1 MSIDFEPMRSLIY
14 TDVVKE
20 EYRHKLLHWH
30 VYHHVEE
37 SISQFGPYVTKY
49 AFYPAM
55 PTPSEGERFG
65 TVRFHM
71 TEHYWLINPF
81 QELLKNKA
89 FTEFFPPDVMK
100 WQGTIPDIEDGP
112 TGNMDGDAA
121 RATGGKDMPPFLFVF
136 LPLCWEDDLK
146 GAGRTAVD
154 GPNYRW
160 SWTVACPEGIS
171 EKDFDD
177 WMFGTVLPV
186 FEKNPLVNRIL
197 TSKVKREVNGTPFHR
212 VVEMWFDG
220 PEEWHKA
227 AVEGTK
233 SLEKPAWATQDA
245 FPFLRP
251 GFECKSVFLPD
262 IPYRDN
268 LVQHNGW
275 ITMR

>member
-1 MSIDFEPMRSLIY
+1 MSIVMQPMRSLIY

-30 VYHHVEE
+30 VYHHVED

-49 AFYPAM
+49 AFYPAL
-55 PTPSEGERFG
+55 PTPPEGERFG

-81 QELLKNKA
+81 EHAAKVKA
-89 FTEFFPPDVMK
+89 LTEYFPPDVMK
-100 WQGTIPDIEDGP
+100 WQGTIPDTDDVPCE
-112 TGNMDGDAA
+112 NMDGDTA
-121 RATGGKDMPPFLFVF
+121 RATGGRDMPPFLFVF
-136 LPLCWEDDLK
+136 LPVFWEDDLK
-146 GAGRTAVD
+146 GRERTVQD

-160 SWTVACPEGIS
+160 SWTVACPEGVP
-171 EKDFDD
+171 EEDFDK
-177 WMFGTVLPV
+177 WMFGDVLPA
-186 FEKNPLVNRIL
+186 FQKMPQVNRIL
-197 TSKVKREVNGTPFHR
+197 TSRVKREVNNTPFYR

-220 PEEWHKA
+220 PEEWYAA
-227 AVEGTK
+227 AVEGTA
-233 SLEKPAWATQDA
+233 SFAKPPWARQDR

-251 GFECKSVFLPD
+251 GFGCKSVFLPD
-262 IPYRDN
+262 IAYRDN